1 MNAKGNVRKICDF
14 INKENANAT
23 TRKANYAPL
32 FVYKSTI
39 YQSYR
44 DNYYYKMLH
53 PRSCYIAAK
62 VLGSYVKRY

>member
-32 FVYKSTI
+32 FVYKS
-39 YQSYR
+39 
-44 DNYYYKMLH
+44 NYL
-53 PRSCYIAAK
+53 SI
-62 VLGSYVKRY
+62 LS